1 MAGMDKITRILL
13 MYSKIS
19 QGGRIY
25 KRSFCMEAGID
36 RRTFDRDIED
46 IRLYLSES
54 FDGNNL
60 IYDREDESYHLENFY
75 KRQPLSAMEVV
86 YVLELLNSC
95 RVLRE
100 DEYAGLAVSLL
111 NSVEISRK
119 QYVKKVVVKGIQEYS
134 AENRAALLKMNW
146 DLRQCITER
155 DKIELHFQD
164 GRRKAISPVGIQI
177 YGNQIYLFAFDLSE
191 KLLTVPINDIASFK
205 MKNEKY
211 GLELA
216 EKFHSIPWEQLREK
230 IEKERNTKNE
240 ED

>member
-1 MAGMDKITRILL
+1 MARMDKITRILL
-13 MYSKIS
+13 MYSQIS

-75 KRQPLSAMEVV
+75 KYQPLSAMEVV
-86 YVLELLNSC
+86 YIFELLNSC

-100 DEYAGLAVSLL
+100 DEYAGLAASLL
-111 NSVEISRK
+111 NSVEISRRR
-119 QYVKKVVVKGIQEYS
+119 YVNKIMEKYIQDYS
-134 AENRAALLKMNW
+134 TKNQAALLKMNW
-146 DLRQCITER
+146 DLQQCIIEQ

-164 GRRKAISPVGIQI
+164 SRKNVVSPVGIQV
-177 YGNQIYLFAFDLSE
+177 YEDQMYLFAFDTLES
-191 KLLTVPINDIASFK
+191 LLTIPIAKIASFK
-205 MKNEKY
+205 MKNQKY
-211 GLELA
+211 GHQLL
-216 EKFHSIPWEQLREK
+216 EKFHQIPWIELK
-230 IEKERNTKNE
+230 KMIEKARSANE